1 MKLGRVV
8 GNVWAT
14 RKDARLS
21 SLTLLL
27 VQCLDIIT
35 KEPDGAPI
43 VAEDN
48 IGAGFGELVIVVS
61 GSSARSAAGDMNIP
75 VDAAVVA
82 IVDNFDLASGEK
94 KGTK

>member
-1 MKLGRVV
+1 MSGLREKTQDSAASLCCSFSV
-8 GNVWAT
+8 
-14 RKDARLS
+14 LIS
-21 SLTLLL
+21 S
-27 VQCLDIIT
+27 Q
-35 KEPDGAPI
+35 
-43 VAEDN
+43 